1 MRRIKKYILILIL
14 IITTSLILIGCGDI
28 KVSTD
33 TSININGTSDT
44 KIKVYYDDVIGK
56 LVNNDLMSKI
66 INKVEDGI
74 SDKVDFGEIIKSKE
88 GNFNIEEVNVSTNK
102 VKIDEI
108 SNLSSDYFSIIEDK
122 ENGIFVDKYK
132 ITLKLNESAIDII
145 SDYINSNINNNLGL
159 DFGSLVNKNIGVLI
173 GDIPI
178 DVSISMPIKIIDTN
192 ADEIINN
199 KTINYSYTVNDLN
212 ESNSIIIGFK
222 APNLKNILIYLAI
235 IILIILTSIFYY
247 IKKRKN
253 VKS

>member
-33 TSININGTSDT
+33 TSININGTSNT
-44 KIKVYYDDVIGK
+44 RIKVYYDDVIGK

-66 INKVEDGI
+66 INKVEYGI

-122 ENGIFVDKYK
+122 ENGIFLDKYK

>member
-33 TSININGTSDT
+33 TSININGTSNT
-44 KIKVYYDDVIGK
+44 RIKVYYDDVIGK

-122 ENGIFVDKYK
+122 ENGIFLDKYK

>member
-28 KVSTD
+28 KVNTD

-122 ENGIFVDKYK
+122 ENGIFLDKYK

>member
-33 TSININGTSDT
+33 TSININGTSNT
-44 KIKVYYDDVIGK
+44 RIKVYYDDVIGK

-122 ENGIFVDKYK
+122 ENGIFLDKYK

-247 IKKRKN
+247 IKKKKKR
-253 VKS
+253 

>member
-122 ENGIFVDKYK
+122 ENGIFLDKYK

-235 IILIILTSIFYY
+235 IILIILTPIFYY
-247 IKKRKN
+247 IKKRKS

>member
-33 TSININGTSDT
+33 TSININGTSNT
-44 KIKVYYDDVIGK
+44 RIKVYYDDVIGK

-66 INKVEDGI
+66 INKVEDAI

-122 ENGIFVDKYK
+122 ENGIFLDKYK

>member
-14 IITTSLILIGCGDI
+14 IIITSLILIGCGDI

-33 TSININGTSDT
+33 TSININGTSNT
-44 KIKVYYDDVIGK
+44 RIKVYYDDVIGK

-122 ENGIFVDKYK
+122 ENGIFLDKYK

-159 DFGSLVNKNIGVLI
+159 DFGSLVNKNIGILI
-173 GDIPI
+173 GDVPI
-178 DVSISMPIKIIDTN
+178 DVSISMPVKIIDTN

-212 ESNSIIIGFK
+212 ESNSIIVGFK
-222 APNLKNILIYLAI
+222 APNIQNIAIALAI
-235 IILIILTSIFYY
+235 IILIILTIIFYY
-247 IKKRKN
+247 IKDKRKA
-253 VKS
+253 KF

>member
-14 IITTSLILIGCGDI
+14 IIITSLILIGCGDI

-108 SNLSSDYFSIIEDK
+108 SNLSSDYFSIIEDE
-122 ENGIFVDKYK
+122 ENGIFLDKYK

-159 DFGSLVNKNIGVLI
+159 DFGSLVNKNIGILI
-173 GDIPI
+173 GDVPI
-178 DVSISMPIKIIDTN
+178 DVSISMPVKIIDTN

-212 ESNSIIIGFK
+212 ESNSIIVGFK
-222 APNLKNILIYLAI
+222 APNIQNIAIALAI
-235 IILIILTSIFYY
+235 IILIILTIIFYY
-247 IKKRKN
+247 IKDKRKA
-253 VKS
+253 KF

>member
-108 SNLSSDYFSIIEDK
+108 SNLSSNYFSIIEDK
-122 ENGIFVDKYK
+122 ENGIFLDKYK

-178 DVSISMPIKIIDTN
+178 DISISMPIKIIDTN

-235 IILIILTSIFYY
+235 IILIILTPIFYY

>member
-1 MRRIKKYILILIL
+1 MILIL

-122 ENGIFVDKYK
+122 ENGIFLDKYK

-235 IILIILTSIFYY
+235 IILIILTPIFYY

>member
-33 TSININGTSDT
+33 TSININGTSNT
-44 KIKVYYDDVIGK
+44 RIKVYYDDVIGK

-122 ENGIFVDKYK
+122 ENGIFLDKYK

-235 IILIILTSIFYY
+235 INLIILTSIFYY
-247 IKKRKN
+247 IK
-253 VKS
+253 

>member
-33 TSININGTSDT
+33 TSININGTSNT
-44 KIKVYYDDVIGK
+44 RIKVYYDDVIGK

-122 ENGIFVDKYK
+122 ENGIFLDKYK

-235 IILIILTSIFYY
+235 IMIILTSIFYY

>member
-122 ENGIFVDKYK
+122 ENGIFLDKYK

-235 IILIILTSIFYY
+235 IILIILTPIFYY

>member
-33 TSININGTSDT
+33 TSININGTSNT
-44 KIKVYYDDVIGK
+44 RIKVYYDDVIGK

-122 ENGIFVDKYK
+122 ENGIFLDKYK

-212 ESNSIIIGFK
+212 ESNSIIVGFK
-222 APNLKNILIYLAI
+222 APNIQNIAIALAI
-235 IILIILTSIFYY
+235 IILIILTIIFYY
-247 IKKRKN
+247 IKDKRKA
-253 VKS
+253 KF

>member
-14 IITTSLILIGCGDI
+14 IIITSLILIGCGDI

-33 TSININGTSDT
+33 TSININGTSNT
-44 KIKVYYDDVIGK
+44 RIKVYYDDVIGK

-108 SNLSSDYFSIIEDK
+108 SNLSSDYFSIIEDE
-122 ENGIFVDKYK
+122 ENGIFLDKYK

-159 DFGSLVNKNIGVLI
+159 DFGSLVNKNIGILI
-173 GDIPI
+173 GDVPI
-178 DVSISMPIKIIDTN
+178 DVSISMPVKIIDTN

-212 ESNSIIIGFK
+212 ESNSIIVGFK
-222 APNLKNILIYLAI
+222 APNIQNIAIALAI
-235 IILIILTSIFYY
+235 IILIILTIIFYY
-247 IKKRKN
+247 IKDKRKA
-253 VKS
+253 KF

>member
-44 KIKVYYDDVIGK
+44 KIKVYYDDVISK

-74 SDKVDFGEIIKSKE
+74 SDKVDFGEIIKSRE

-159 DFGSLVNKNIGVLI
+159 DFGSLVNKNIGILI
-173 GDIPI
+173 GDVPI
-178 DVSISMPIKIIDTN
+178 DVSISMPVKIIDTN

-235 IILIILTSIFYY
+235 IILIILTPIFYY

>member
-33 TSININGTSDT
+33 TSININGTSNT
-44 KIKVYYDDVIGK
+44 RIKVYYDDVIGK
-56 LVNNDLMSKI
+56 LVNNDLVSKI

-122 ENGIFVDKYK
+122 ENGIFLDKYK

>member
-122 ENGIFVDKYK
+122 ENGIFLDK
-132 ITLKLNESAIDII
+132 E
-145 SDYINSNINNNLGL
+145 
-159 DFGSLVNKNIGVLI
+159 
-173 GDIPI
+173 
-178 DVSISMPIKIIDTN
+178 
-192 ADEIINN
+192 
-199 KTINYSYTVNDLN
+199 
-212 ESNSIIIGFK
+212 GFQRVEKGAK
-222 APNLKNILIYLAI
+222 AVAWKF
-235 IILIILTSIFYY
+235 TMFYGA
-247 IKKRKN
+247 RDA
-253 VKS
+253 

>member
-33 TSININGTSDT
+33 TSININGTSNT
-44 KIKVYYDDVIGK
+44 RIKVYYDDVIGK

-122 ENGIFVDKYK
+122 ENGIFLDKYK

-235 IILIILTSIFYY
+235 IILIILTPIFYY

>member
-122 ENGIFVDKYK
+122 ENGIFLDKYK

-199 KTINYSYTVNDLN
+199 KTINYSYTINDLN

>member
-1 MRRIKKYILILIL
+1 KYILILIL

-33 TSININGTSDT
+33 TSININGTSNT
-44 KIKVYYDDVIGK
+44 RIKVYYDDVIGK

-122 ENGIFVDKYK
+122 ENGIFLDKYK

>member
-122 ENGIFVDKYK
+122 ENGIFLDKYK